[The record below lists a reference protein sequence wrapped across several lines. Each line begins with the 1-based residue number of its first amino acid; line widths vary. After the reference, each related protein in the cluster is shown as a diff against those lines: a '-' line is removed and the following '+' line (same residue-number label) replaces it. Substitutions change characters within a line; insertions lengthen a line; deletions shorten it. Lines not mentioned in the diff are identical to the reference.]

1 MNREKCR
8 PLCFG
13 YGDHLPTLGND
24 FGVYAS
30 TGTITSTTAANWTEE
45 EKYQMFSTPY
55 VVFSNYD
62 TGHEYRADGTPVS
75 PYLLTALMYDYI
87 GAPETLRSNFLLDL
101 YAHCLSSARITIFI
115 PRAAMRKRETNI
127 SSCMSC

>member
-1 MNREKCR
+1 
-8 PLCFG
+8 
-13 YGDHLPTLGND
+13 
-24 FGVYAS
+24 
-30 TGTITSTTAANWTEE
+30 
-45 EKYQMFSTPY
+45 MFSTPY

-101 YAHCLSSARITIFI
+101 YAHCPVISPYYNLYSEGCDE
-115 PRAAMRKRETNI
+115 ETRNKYI
-127 SSCMSC
+127 KLHELLTYDDLMGEQYLTKKLLPQEQKQE